1 MDIDQAAT
9 FLVGSILMGAGCIVI
24 ASLILFLNN
33 IFARYWKPVKWSV
46 FSDMNNIANG
56 ARFIDP
62 KEIDKTKE
70 PSLKK

>member
-9 FLVGSILMGAGCIVI
+9 FLVGSILMGDGCIVI

-46 FSDMNNIANG
+46 FSDMNNITNG

-62 KEIDKTKE
+62 NEIDKTKE

>member
-9 FLVGSILMGAGCIVI
+9 FLVGSILIGVGCIVI
-24 ASLILFLNN
+24 ASFILFLNN
-33 IFARYWKPVKWSV
+33 MFAKYWKPVKWSV
-46 FSDMNNIANG
+46 FSDMNDITNG
-56 ARFIDP
+56 ARFIDQ

>member
-33 IFARYWKPVKWSV
+33 MFAKYWKPVKWSV
-46 FSDMNNIANG
+46 FSDMHDITNG
-56 ARFIDP
+56 ARFIDQ